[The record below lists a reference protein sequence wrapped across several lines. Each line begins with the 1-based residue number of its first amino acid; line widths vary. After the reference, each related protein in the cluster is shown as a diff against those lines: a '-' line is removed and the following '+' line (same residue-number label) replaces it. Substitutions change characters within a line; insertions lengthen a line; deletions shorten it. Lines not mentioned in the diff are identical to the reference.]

1 MEKEPY
7 LASDFQVNFVPG
19 EVTVIGCNGVLV
31 YEDEVILLRLS
42 KGGLRIEGS
51 GLLLKSY
58 YAGEMQITGKIRA
71 MELCTR

>member
-1 MEKEPY
+1 MEKETH
-7 LASDFQVNFVPG
+7 LTSDFQVNFIPG
-19 EVTVIGCNGVLV
+19 EVTVTGCMGVLI

-58 YAGEMQITGKIRA
+58 YAGEMQITGKIRG

>member
-1 MEKEPY
+1 MEKEMHLP
-7 LASDFQVNFVPG
+7 SDFQVSFVPG
-19 EVTVIGCNGVLV
+19 EITVIGCMGVMT

-58 YAGEMQITGKIRA
+58 YAGEMQITGKIRG
-71 MELCTR
+71 MELCSR